1 MAAERV
7 NCPCSGEN
15 FSGVGNPPRD
25 EVFLASTY
33 RNSFPIDNQSVAALH
48 NEQVLV
54 KFVDVGSGG
63 CRRLTCP
70 KRYLAS
76 LRTIEDIALNSG
88 SCLSASCNLVCGVLH
103 EFGEFIHGR
112 NYGRV

>member
-1 MAAERV
+1 MAAKRV
-7 NCPCSGEN
+7 YCPCSGEN

-33 RNSFPIDNQSVAALH
+33 RNSFSIDKQRIATLN

-54 KFVDVGSGG
+54 EFVDVGSGE
-63 CRRLTCP
+63 CRLVTCP
-70 KRYLAS
+70 KRHLAA
-76 LRTIEDIALNSG
+76 LRAIEDIALNSG
-88 SCLSASCNLVCGVLH
+88 SCLIASCNLVCRVLH

-112 NYGRV
+112 NYGRA